1 MSDTDQRGREWPREY
16 FTCEVVAFWNACK
29 VAKGNGTTREQL
41 WFQHFPDAEDTHFPQ
56 QHSDHH
62 RKCCEA
68 APSQLRSEFL
78 RAGCSHDGLWSNFMM
93 KQLNPSRKCDAAR
106 KQLNRVAHQE
116 LLQKEEKRTSTQKAP
131 SGDEDDEEIDI
142 DYDCLD
148 V

>member
-1 MSDTDQRGREWPREY
+1 
-16 FTCEVVAFWNACK
+16 
-29 VAKGNGTTREQL
+29 
-41 WFQHFPDAEDTHFPQ
+41 
-56 QHSDHH
+56 
-62 RKCCEA
+62 
-68 APSQLRSEFL
+68 
-78 RAGCSHDGLWSNFMM
+78 MM